1 MSILFLYIIFITVLL
16 TSNNFFFFFFF
27 LFQVLYIVSKCIYA
41 YRILL
46 TIPVT
51 VARKIIDYTCQRSFS
66 KLKLLKSYLR
76 SIMSQ
81 ERLNELAILSIE
93 QDLLENIEYKSLI
106 SNFAV
111 QTVRRD
117 IFRWFLFL
125 FFI

>member
-1 MSILFLYIIFITVLL
+1 MYPNASIV
-16 TSNNFFFFFFF
+16 
-27 LFQVLYIVSKCIYA
+27 

-51 VARKIIDYTCQRSFS
+51 VASIKKSFS

-93 QDLLENIEYKSLI
+93 QDLLENIEYKCLI
-106 SNFAV
+106 SNFAA
-111 QTVRRD
+111 QTMCRD
-117 IFRWFLFL
+117 IFR
-125 FFI
+125 

>member
-1 MSILFLYIIFITVLL
+1 LYPNASI
-16 TSNNFFFFFFF
+16 
-27 LFQVLYIVSKCIYA
+27 A

-51 VARKIIDYTCQRSFS
+51 VASIKKSFS

-81 ERLNELAILSIE
+81 ERLNELTILSIE

-106 SNFAV
+106 SNLVA
-111 QTVRRD
+111 QTDEPCVE
-117 IFRWFLFL
+117 IFFDDFYIYFLYKASFFL
-125 FFI
+125 DRPRPHNSQGRP